1 MPDPPRVFRV
11 SAHSAALAVTAAKE
25 AILSPQRQAPG
36 EILRSRC
43 RSGWHPGDHR
53 LAGSFCL
60 RGLTVGFATPLGISR
75 RNPPV
80 TGRNPARALRP
91 RLQDDKTK
99 VSLA

>member
-1 MPDPPRVFRV
+1 VFILNDFKPRNLQVHILGTLRQTLSKGLVSSTGARLKAAAPNAGPPRVFRV

-53 LAGSFCL
+53 L
-60 RGLTVGFATPLGISR
+60 
-75 RNPPV
+75 
-80 TGRNPARALRP
+80 
-91 RLQDDKTK
+91 
-99 VSLA
+99 